1 MSFTD
6 RAQIHVQAGRG
17 GNGCLSFRREA
28 HSPKGGPDGGNGGRG
43 GDVVL
48 VADEQMI
55 DLTQFRHA
63 VHHKAT
69 VGGDGEGRNK
79 HGRNGGDLEV
89 SVPPGTRV
97 FRDDEEIA
105 VLGAVGDRVSV
116 ARGGGGGVGNRA
128 FRSSTQRAPRITVPG
143 EDGEGTWLVLE
154 MRLPVDV
161 AIVGM
166 PNSGKTSLLN
176 AITGAN
182 ATVAPYPHTTKEP
195 ALGPLDDG
203 FGEPHLVA
211 DLPGLA
217 ADGSERNGAALGQLE
232 RAKVI
237 LHCVDAS
244 DPWDADERIALVRA
258 GIAPYAPERAR
269 QVIVAT
275 KCDLE
280 DPPDG
285 VDFATSA
292 ETGEGIPELRNALI
306 EWIA

>member
-116 ARGGGGGVGNRA
+116 ARGGGRTSYRGLVQILEGAHGSKSTVRCDA
-128 FRSSTQRAPRITVPG
+128 LLVDDISRSDTYPY
-143 EDGEGTWLVLE
+143 
-154 MRLPVDV
+154 VDV
-161 AIVGM
+161 REDDVSMGHE
-166 PNSGKTSLLN
+166 
-176 AITGAN
+176 
-182 ATVAPYPHTTKEP
+182 ATVSKVSADQLFYLMSRGMKEDEAMAMIVRGFVEP
-195 ALGPLDDG
+195 IARELPMEYAL
-203 FGEPHLVA
+203 
-211 DLPGLA
+211 
-217 ADGSERNGAALGQLE
+217 
-232 RAKVI
+232 
-237 LHCVDAS
+237 
-244 DPWDADERIALVRA
+244 
-258 GIAPYAPERAR
+258 
-269 QVIVAT
+269 
-275 KCDLE
+275 
-280 DPPDG
+280 
-285 VDFATSA
+285 
-292 ETGEGIPELRNALI
+292 ELNRLI
-306 EWIA
+306 ELQMEGAVG